1 MLKENGFRD
10 RFFNKEIFA
19 YDTFRHK
26 YLPAAVQYVF
36 ATQNQYSNGYQK
48 KRRVYMLKAKYR
60 AQYYFKYPEIKTI
73 DEFVELLLKQDEVAL
88 KNDFN
93 TTRPINIDD
102 N

>member
-1 MLKENGFRD
+1 
-10 RFFNKEIFA
+10 
-19 YDTFRHK
+19 
-26 YLPAAVQYVF
+26 
-36 ATQNQYSNGYQK
+36 
-48 KRRVYMLKAKYR
+48 MLKAKYR

-93 TTRPINIDD
+93 KTRPINIDD